1 MKINESN
8 NMLNK
13 KIFEELS
20 QSQLIK
26 LLLEKNVKPDRPQD
40 QFQHHEKVSNRWC
53 KNIKII
59 LFLNAPIEF
68 RDGWKPTPK
77 PRTIKNVVPV
87 TASRTKI
94 EEKSKALKGYTKS
107 FKITIRNDTDPLGK
121 TWKRKQ
127 EKQLNT
133 D

>member
-1 MKINESN
+1 MKPE
-8 NMLNK
+8 
-13 KIFEELS
+13 
-20 QSQLIK
+20 
-26 LLLEKNVKPDRPQD
+26 RPQD

-59 LFLNAPIEF
+59 LFLHAPLEF

-77 PRTIKNVVPV
+77 PKAIKNVVPV
-87 TASRTKI
+87 AASRTKI

-107 FKITIRNDTDPLGK
+107 FEITIRNDTDPLDK
-121 TWKRKQ
+121 TQKRKQ
-127 EKQLNT
+127 EKQFNK

>member
-1 MKINESN
+1 M
-8 NMLNK
+8 
-13 KIFEELS
+13 
-20 QSQLIK
+20 
-26 LLLEKNVKPDRPQD
+26 
-40 QFQHHEKVSNRWC
+40 SNRCC

-59 LFLNAPIEF
+59 LFLNAPLEF

-77 PRTIKNVVPV
+77 PRTIKNVVSV

-94 EEKSKALKGYTKS
+94 EEKSKAHKGYTKS
-107 FKITIRNDTDPLGK
+107 FKITIRNDIDPLSK

-127 EKQLNT
+127 EKQFNT